1 MARRIDSLG
10 EEFYQLFHDFGHTA
24 YRLEALQSYAVD
36 YEEGLLSRFLAG
48 ETQPAD
54 PSRDAWMALV
64 RNAVASGKHMRRVHA
79 VIEPLSDYLRYEL
92 TWYADSVAA
101 GEDVRIL
108 PIASAADWPADLPRG
123 DYWLFD
129 SRDLWIMNYDQ
140 DGRFLH
146 AELVT
151 DAAQI
156 VLHNYWRDLAL
167 HHAISFAEYLKLHPN
182 PSLQRVS

>member
-1 MARRIDSLG
+1 MARRIGSLG
-10 EEFYQLFHDFGHTA
+10 EEFFQLFRGFEHTA

-36 YEEGLLSRFLAG
+36 YEEDLLSRFRAG
-48 ETQPAD
+48 EAQLSDPAK
-54 PSRDAWMALV
+54 DAWVALV
-64 RNAVASGKHMRRVHA
+64 RNAVAAGKQMRRVHVVA
-79 VIEPLSDYLRYEL
+79 EPLSEYVRYEL

-108 PIASAADWPADLPRG
+108 PVTSAADWPAGLPRE

-129 SRDLWIMNYDQ
+129 SRDLWVMNYDQ

-151 DAAQI
+151 DEAQ
-156 VLHNYWRDLAL
+156 VVVHNYWRDLAV
-167 HHAISFAEYLKLHPN
+167 HHAVSFAEYVSQQPDRG
-182 PSLQRVS
+182 PGRVP